1 MKVVGVVSQKGGVG
15 KTTLALNLAYALAKR
30 NHRLLLVDSD
40 PQGAVGLSLQ
50 RPSTDVGLAGYVADR
65 TPLDQV
71 VIKTRIPELDLL
83 PVGNIAFQDS
93 HAFACRMADGA
104 EMKRLVADAQSR
116 YSLMLVDTPA
126 GFGGCTMGVLRV
138 ADLALAP
145 LQAEPVALRTASQ
158 LLEVLGAIRQEGGKV
173 KLAGVVLT
181 MLELRNPDSLAVAT
195 QVWAEFPTKAVFQ
208 TTVPRDR
215 TFLQAS
221 TAGVPLGLLSRRAPP
236 VAAVF
241 DQLAQELEPHLE
253 LEVDSKEDG
262 PIALFA

>member
-30 NHRLLLVDSD
+30 GHKTLLVDTD

-50 RPSTDVGLAGYVADR
+50 RPATDVGLAGYVADR
-65 TPLDQV
+65 SPLDQV
-71 VIKTRIPELDLL
+71 VIKTRIPELDIL

-93 HAFACRMADGA
+93 HPFACRMADGA
-104 EMKRLVADAQSR
+104 ELKRLVADASPR
-116 YSLMLVDTPA
+116 YELMLVDTPA
-126 GFGGCTMGVLRV
+126 GFGGVTMGALRV
-138 ADLALAP
+138 ADLAVAP
-145 LQAEPVALRTASQ
+145 LQAEPVALRSAAQ
-158 LLEVLGAIRQEGGKV
+158 LLEVVGAVRQEGSKV

-208 TTVPRDR
+208 TSVPRDR

>member
-30 NHRLLLVDSD
+30 GHKTLLVDTD

-65 TPLDQV
+65 SPLDQV
-71 VIKTRIPELDLL
+71 VIKTRIPELDIL

-93 HAFACRMADGA
+93 HPFACRMADGA
-104 EMKRLVADAQSR
+104 ELKRLVTDAQPR
-116 YSLMLVDTPA
+116 YTVMLVDTPA
-126 GFGGCTMGVLRV
+126 GFGGVTMGALRV

-145 LQAEPVALRTASQ
+145 LQAEPVALRSAAQ
-158 LLEVLGAIRQEGGKV
+158 LLEVISAVRAEGSKV

-208 TTVPRDR
+208 TSVPRDR

-241 DQLAQELEPHLE
+241 DQLSQELEPHLE
-253 LEVDSKEDG
+253 LEVDGKEDG